1 MLKNDFILSTNIK
14 NSEISWKRHLME
26 GMNVAVLA
34 PNGRWDVDQTVLE
47 GGCFCVSNKIL

>member
-1 MLKNDFILSTNIK
+1 
-14 NSEISWKRHLME
+14 ME

-47 GGCFCVSNKIL
+47 GGCFCVSNKFCDGKMNESLQCFPAASLQL